1 MGIVVSLFLLVV
13 FLPRPLAAQTVSAR
27 GLSETE
33 KTGLELFLQRCAV
46 CHLGPPPRHQTY
58 GPLLHQE
65 VVAARGDDVVRK
77 KIMEGSQ
84 LMPGFQYTLK
94 PVDIN
99 KIIAWLKAVKKADV
113 TPRPSNQAP
122 ADGD

>member
-1 MGIVVSLFLLVV
+1 MAIVVSLFLLGV
-13 FLPRPLAAQTVSAR
+13 FLPHPVAAQTVSAQ

-33 KTGLELFLQRCAV
+33 RTGLELFLQKCAV
-46 CHLGPPPRHQTY
+46 CHLGIPPRQQTY

-65 VVAARGDDVVRK
+65 VVAAKGDDAVRK

-99 KIIAWLKAVKKADV
+99 KIIAWLKAVKKEDL

-122 ADGD
+122 KDGN